1 MGVRT
6 VSTLEQPRTRR
17 RPALRELLH
26 HAEKMAEIAV
36 ALHEDHRTPAAP
48 PVGPPE
54 SPELV
59 VAKLIHQAG
68 HRAVSVR
75 TSCPGW
81 PASGESELF
90 HHLQTELLERGAAM
104 RLLVGTGAGADVAG
118 LRGLADS
125 GAQVRMSSGEL
136 PVMTIVDGRTCLL
149 GSAGEHGRVQLR
161 VVHEPAAVR
170 ALQALHDTTW
180 THGFGIEALRHVDI
194 DWDDE
199 SVTRQVLRLMGAGY
213 TDETAARKLNLSVRT
228 YRRHI
233 AHLMARLRAKSRFQA
248 GVLVSA
254 LGLIEPENLGA
265 GAAGPRAVPPGR

>member
-1 MGVRT
+1 M
-6 VSTLEQPRTRR
+6 STLEQPRTRR
-17 RPALRELLH
+17 RPTLGELLH

-36 ALHEDHRTPAAP
+36 ALHEDHRTPAAAR
-48 PVGPPE
+48 VGPPE

-81 PASGESELF
+81 PASGESQLF

-104 RLLVGTGAGADVAG
+104 RLLVGTGAGTDVAG
-118 LRGLADS
+118 LRGLAGS
-125 GAQVRMSSGEL
+125 GARVRMSSGEL

-149 GSAGEHGRVQLR
+149 GSAGEHGRVQLA
-161 VVHEPAAVR
+161 VVHDPAVVR
-170 ALQALHDTTW
+170 ALQVLHDTTW
-180 THGFGIEALRHVDI
+180 THAFGIDALRDMDI

-199 SVTRQVLRLMGAGY
+199 SVTRQVLRLLGAGY

-233 AHLMARLRAKSRFQA
+233 AHLMARLKAKSRFQA
-248 GVLVSA
+248 GVLAAA
-254 LGLIEPENLGA
+254 LGLIEPEQFGSSTPGP
-265 GAAGPRAVPPGR
+265 GAAPPGR

>member
-1 MGVRT
+1 M
-6 VSTLEQPRTRR
+6 STLEQPRTRR

-68 HRAVSVR
+68 HRAVAVR

-136 PVMTIVDGRTCLL
+136 PVMTIV
-149 GSAGEHGRVQLR
+149 
-161 VVHEPAAVR
+161 
-170 ALQALHDTTW
+170 
-180 THGFGIEALRHVDI
+180 
-194 DWDDE
+194 
-199 SVTRQVLRLMGAGY
+199 
-213 TDETAARKLNLSVRT
+213 
-228 YRRHI
+228 
-233 AHLMARLRAKSRFQA
+233 
-248 GVLVSA
+248 
-254 LGLIEPENLGA
+254 
-265 GAAGPRAVPPGR
+265 